1 MPFLRTMGVH
11 PSFRRRGVA
20 SALARY
26 VTSKADADGG
36 GCYTEVV
43 GDGTEALYR
52 GFGFEVRERW
62 EIEPGA
68 PMARTMRRDPRP
80 REP

>member
-1 MPFLRTMGVH
+1 VG
-11 PSFRRRGVA
+11 
-20 SALARY
+20 RY
-26 VTSKADADGG
+26 IET
-36 GCYTEVV
+36 T

-68 PMARTMRRDPRP
+68 PVLPRDRREAVHPPLRRLDKP
-80 REP
+80 RERHVRPAGRGIDPLNRRRGRPES